1 MVHASVLVLNR
12 SYMPIHVTTAKR
24 AFSLLYQ
31 GLARAIDRHYQTF
44 DFDSWSEVAIEAQ
57 DQTIGLVD
65 RIVKIPKVI
74 VLIAFDRMPRRH
86 VRFSRHNIYARDN
99 NTCQY
104 CGVQYPRSELNLD
117 HVVPRSLG
125 GTSTWE
131 NIVCSCLACNRRK
144 GGMTPREAGL
154 RLQRHPRRPKWTPM
168 MGLLLTEIRHRE
180 WLPFLNIVDASYWNA
195 ELRED

>member
-1 MVHASVLVLNR
+1 MVQANVLVLNR

-31 GLARAIDRHYQTF
+31 GLARAIDKHYQTF
-44 DFDSWSEVAIEAQ
+44 DFESWSELAVEAN

-65 RIVKIPKVI
+65 RVIKIPKVI
-74 VLIAFDRMPRRH
+74 VLLAFDRMPRRH

-104 CGVQYPRSELNLD
+104 CGRQSPRSELNLD
-117 HVVPRSLG
+117 HVTPRSLG

-131 NIVCSCLACNRRK
+131 NIVCSCLSCNRKK
-144 GGMTPREAGL
+144 GGMTPQEAGL
-154 RLQRHPRRPKWTPM
+154 RLLRSPRRPKWTPM

>member
-12 SYMPIHVTTAKR
+12 SYMPIHVTTARR

-31 GLARAIDRHYQTF
+31 GLARAIDKHYQTF

-65 RIVKIPKVI
+65 RLVKIPKVI

-104 CGVQYPRSELNLD
+104 CGAQYPRSELNLD

-144 GGMTPREAGL
+144 GGMTPREAGVRL
-154 RLQRHPRRPKWTPM
+154 RRPPRRPKWTPM
-168 MGLLLTEIRHRE
+168 MGLLVTEIRHRE

>member
-1 MVHASVLVLNR
+1 
-12 SYMPIHVTTAKR
+12 MPIHVTTARR

-44 DFDSWSEVAIEAQ
+44 DFESWSELSVEMH

-65 RIVKIPKVI
+65 RVIKIPKVI

-104 CGVQYPRSELNLD
+104 CGRKYSRSELNLD
-117 HVVPRSLG
+117 HVIPRSLG

-131 NIVCSCLACNRRK
+131 NIVCSCLACNRQK
-144 GGMTPREAGL
+144 GGQTPQGAGL
-154 RLQRHPRRPKWTPM
+154 KLLRLPRRPKWTPM
-168 MGLLLTEIRHRE
+168 MGMLLADIRHRE
-180 WLPFLNIVDASYWNA
+180 WLPFLNVVDVSYWNA
-195 ELRED
+195 ELREE

>member
-12 SYMPIHVTTAKR
+12 SYMPIHVTTARR

-31 GLARAIDRHYQTF
+31 GLARAIDKHYQTF
-44 DFDSWSEVAIEAQ
+44 DFESWSELAIEAH

-104 CGVQYPRSELNLD
+104 CGVQFPRSELNLD

-131 NIVCSCLACNRRK
+131 NIVCSCLSCNRRK
-144 GGMTPREAGL
+144 GGMTPQEAGL
-154 RLQRHPRRPKWTPM
+154 RLLRHPRRPKWTPM
-168 MGLLLTEIRHRE
+168 MGLLVTEIRHRE